1 MNIGEMANEEIKLQL
16 NSSNQNAISTNEY
29 IVLENLTVDENTNP
43 IKLVV
48 KPLKDPEFING
59 LLIVSFEESRIQDDV
74 VQNKG
79 TYPTSN
85 CEDRTNAL
93 ETELKR
99 TKERLNITLRI

>member
-1 MNIGEMANEEIKLQL
+1 MANEEIKLQL
-16 NSSNQNAISTNEY
+16 NSAIQNAISTNED
-29 IVLENLTVDENTNP
+29 IVLENLIVEENTNP

-59 LLIVSFEESRIQDDV
+59 LLIVSFEESSVQDDE
-74 VQNKG
+74 VQNKKI
-79 TYPTSN
+79 YPISN